1 MSESPASLRHIPAL
15 DSVRAVAALGVFTS
29 HYVQQFLSIPSLGWT
44 GKALELLGVAGVA
57 VFFVLSGFLIH
68 SGTLL
73 EVRRTGEIDWRA
85 YGVRRFFRI
94 VPPLYVA
101 LVLCA
106 WVAVHW
112 QSNMI
117 EPTDMWG
124 LISHLL
130 LISSFIPGE
139 FESIN
144 AVFWTVI
151 VECHFYAAYP
161 LLWWMARK
169 WSFLTIAFG
178 TLVFGMLYF
187 VVASAA
193 VPPGPVRVMLQHTV
207 PALFWKWCLGVVL
220 AEMWV
225 NGRLPWLRSLLHVK
239 WSLPVGLLAVFGGTF
254 SSDDAIALQYKR
266 FILPFGAFLLVG
278 VFVFSGFSK
287 FRSRFLEWSGLI
299 SYSIYLWHPVALLL
313 ALSLAE
319 GRPGIAL
326 FIGLAGTYGM
336 SAIAYYSVERE
347 SIAQG
352 RRILLRGR
360 VSGPSE
366 QL

>member
-193 VPPGPVRVMLQHTV
+193 VPPGHVRVMLQHTA